1 MPEFSYARGRILD
14 SLRYLTEEMRE
25 FQDDYAA
32 KTWQDYQTDRK
43 LQKLIDRTVENIL
56 TALIEICGAFLTEEG
71 IATDSYSD
79 VLKKAGSRLGLTN
92 EEQKNLAGLAMQRNR
107 LAHRYLNFRWQTI
120 RAYSERSDLIAKV
133 ADMLLTREEPP
144 IKEEVN
150 NENQ

>member
-25 FQDDYAA
+25 FHDDYAA

-71 IATDSYSD
+71 IAADSYSD
-79 VLKKAGSRLGLTN
+79 VLKKAGIRLGLTN
-92 EEQKNLAGLAMQRNR
+92 EEQNNLAGLAMQRNR
-107 LAHRYLNFRWQTI
+107 LARRYLNFRWQTI
-120 RAYSERSDLIAKV
+120 RAFSERSDLIAKV
-133 ADMLLTREEPP
+133 ADLLLTREEPP
-144 IKEEVN
+144 IKMEDLT
-150 NENQ
+150 

>member
-71 IATDSYSD
+71 IAADSYSD

-133 ADMLLTREEPP
+133 ADMLLTRDEPP
-144 IKEEVN
+144 RTTEDVT
-150 NENQ
+150 

>member
-71 IATDSYSD
+71 IAADSYSD

-144 IKEEVN
+144 RTTEDVT
-150 NENQ
+150 